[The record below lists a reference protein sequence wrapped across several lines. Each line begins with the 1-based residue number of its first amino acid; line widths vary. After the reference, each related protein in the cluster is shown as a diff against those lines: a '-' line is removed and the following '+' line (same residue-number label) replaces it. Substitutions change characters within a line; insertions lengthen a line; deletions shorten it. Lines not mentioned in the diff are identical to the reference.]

1 VTRHFAPFPFF
12 FSLGWASQRGAML
25 RHYSSQDAQSMAS
38 FRKNFAVLMMLQV
51 STYAA
56 PLLTLPLLTRVLMPS
71 GYGRLAFA
79 MAFINYFIVL
89 TNYGFSLTATP
100 QISINRD
107 NRAER
112 SRIFWETILS
122 QAVITAVGFVVLVV
136 LSFTFERLEQDRA
149 LLILGFGSAI
159 GAMLIPT
166 WYFQGIEDLRV
177 ISIIVFTGRALS
189 VPAMF
194 LLVHTREDIYWAM
207 AVNMLVPLLSG
218 IAIVSYLYLRRE
230 MDFVAVPR
238 RDIVKALRNGWGVF
252 MGTAVFDIYTSSNV
266 VLLAL
271 ISGDVTAGYFAAGDK
286 LIRAALAMMTPLRS
300 AAYPR
305 ISYLMHH
312 AREDAFDFLRKML
325 AYQGVLLAIVSLT
338 IFLGAPFAVKILY
351 GAQFAPTVNVLRWMA
366 FIPLMSGFSDI
377 FGVQTMLPL
386 GMRSQ
391 FSRVLIVSAFLNFG
405 LLTLLA
411 KLYGEQGAAATVL
424 VVETYIAVAMAATLY
439 FEKVP
444 FLKRRPLAS

>member
-159 GAMLIPT
+159 GAMLITT

-325 AYQGVLLAIVSLT
+325 AYQGALLAIVSLT

>member
-1 VTRHFAPFPFF
+1 
-12 FSLGWASQRGAML
+12 
-25 RHYSSQDAQSMAS
+25 MAS
-38 FRKNFAVLMMLQV
+38 FKKNFAVLMMLQV

-71 GYGRLAFA
+71 GYGRLAFV
-79 MAFINYFIVL
+79 MAFINYFVVL
-89 TNYGFSLTATP
+89 TNYGFGLTATP
-100 QISINRD
+100 QISIKRD

-122 QAVITAVGFVVLVV
+122 QAVITTVGFFVLVT
-136 LSFTFERLEQDRA
+136 LSFIFERLAQDRG
-149 LLILGFGSAI
+149 LLILGFGTAI

-177 ISIIVFTGRALS
+177 LSMIVFAGRVLS

-194 LLVHTREDIYWAM
+194 LLVRTSDDIYWAM
-207 AVNMLVPLLSG
+207 GVNTFVPLLSG
-218 IAIVSYLYLRRE
+218 IAIVTYLYVRRE
-230 MDFVAVPR
+230 LDFVAIPV
-238 RDIVKALRNGWGVF
+238 RDIVKALKNGWSVF
-252 MGTAVFDIYTSSNV
+252 IATAVFDIFMSSNV

-271 ISGDVTAGYFAAGDK
+271 ISGNVTAGYFSAGDK
-286 LIRAALAMMTPLRS
+286 LIRAALGMMTPLRS

-312 AREDAFDFLRKML
+312 AREDAFNFLRKML
-325 AYQGVLLAIVSLT
+325 VFQGGLLGVVSLT
-338 IFLGAPFAVKILY
+338 IFFGAPLAVKILY
-351 GAQFAPTVNVLRWMA
+351 GAQFLPTVNVLRWMA

-386 GMRSQ
+386 GMRTQ
-391 FSRVLIVSAFLNFG
+391 FSRVFIGSAFLNFG
-405 LLTLLA
+405 LLAVLA

-424 VVETYIAVAMAATLY
+424 LVETYLAVAMAATLY